1 MIKILLVEDNEMN
14 RDMLMRRLARK
25 GYEVLACVDAE
36 EAIALARTTA
46 PNLILMD
53 VGLPKMN
60 GWDATRILKSDSA
73 TRHIPVIALTADAM
87 LGLEEKARD
96 AGCDDFDTKPVD
108 FARLILKIR
117 ALAKDEIAS

>member
-1 MIKILLVEDNEMN
+1 VIKILLVEDNEMN

-25 GYEVLACVDAE
+25 GYEVLGCVDAE
-36 EAIALARTTA
+36 EAIVLAGTA
-46 PNLILMD
+46 TPNLILMD
-53 VGLPKMN
+53 IGLPKMN
-60 GWDATRILKSDSA
+60 GWDATRILKAGAA

-108 FARLILKIR
+108 FARLLEKIR
-117 ALAKDEIAS
+117 TLAKDEIAS